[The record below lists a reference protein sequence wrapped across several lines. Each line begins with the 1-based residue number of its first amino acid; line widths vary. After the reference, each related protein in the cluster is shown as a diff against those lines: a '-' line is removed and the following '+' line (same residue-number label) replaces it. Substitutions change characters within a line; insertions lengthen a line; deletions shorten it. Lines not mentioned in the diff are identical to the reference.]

1 MQLEKKGEKE
11 SGRGGGEGRRGEERG
26 GEGRG
31 EERGGEGEGRRG
43 EGGEE
48 GRRGKERQKEGGKL
62 QREHFHLMHTMPI
75 TTMSHVVAVFYQK
88 KGGLLCQSV
97 MLWYSR
103 YQRHYNTGT
112 PPKLTLQQEIP

>member
-11 SGRGGGEGRRGEERG
+11 SGRGRRGKKRGGEGRRGEEG

-31 EERGGEGEGRRG
+31 GEGRRG

-88 KGGLLCQSV
+88 KVVYYVSL
-97 MLWYSR
+97 
-103 YQRHYNTGT
+103 
-112 PPKLTLQQEIP
+112 